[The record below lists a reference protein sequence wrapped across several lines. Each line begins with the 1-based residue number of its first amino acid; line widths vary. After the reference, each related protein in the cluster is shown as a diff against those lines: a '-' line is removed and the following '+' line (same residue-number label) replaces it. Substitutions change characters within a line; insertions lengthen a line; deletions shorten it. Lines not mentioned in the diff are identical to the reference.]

1 MFNSSEFIDEKL
13 SELVTGGG
21 YESSESSDSMDLVEA
36 TDKPAQRFKKRDPDL
51 EHLQKV
57 DLFLQQL
64 PYFDKIKLNAFQSF
78 DEIKSKLSECLSLN
92 ELRPG
97 FVHWTNRLIIFIHEY
112 GLFFTK
118 EDHLKLINV
127 YLELMLTPNIDLPT
141 VDLCFQILTDLL
153 KYL

>member
-78 DEIKSKLSECLSLN
+78 DEIKSKLSECLILN

>member
-36 TDKPAQRFKKRDPDL
+36 TDKPAQRFKKRGPDL